1 MGDRLKDR
9 VAVVVGAGSSGPG
22 WGNGKAAAVLFAREG
37 ARVFC
42 IDVNEAAAEE
52 TASIIREEG
61 HEAAAFRA
69 DVSDAAQVAA
79 AVEACLEAYGRI
91 DVLENNVGIL
101 KVGGPVETS
110 EEDWRRV
117 LDVNITSMFLTCK
130 HVIPVMLR
138 QYEESLDATG
148 DRRQARGGTIVNIAS
163 IAGIRDTGVPYIS
176 YNTTKGA
183 VLPFTR
189 SVALQYAGQGIRAN
203 SVLPGLMNTPMIVE
217 PLKDSYAGGDV
228 EKMIAIR
235 DAQCPM
241 GYMGDAWD
249 VAQAAL
255 FLASDEARYVTGAEL
270 VVDGGL
276 TGKFS

>member
-148 DRRQARGGTIVNIAS
+148 DRRQALSLIHI
-163 IAGIRDTGVPYIS
+163 
-176 YNTTKGA
+176 
-183 VLPFTR
+183 
-189 SVALQYAGQGIRAN
+189 
-203 SVLPGLMNTPMIVE
+203 
-217 PLKDSYAGGDV
+217 
-228 EKMIAIR
+228 
-235 DAQCPM
+235 
-241 GYMGDAWD
+241 
-249 VAQAAL
+249 
-255 FLASDEARYVTGAEL
+255 
-270 VVDGGL
+270 
-276 TGKFS
+276 